1 MEKAGI
7 KFFLLLTSALFVILL
22 TYAEG
27 LMGSQYAASEV
38 GHGLESGL
46 KIAASHD
53 KTQKEEGYHHHKAG
67 DPMESKQ
74 AKQILDKSVI
84 SEDGENLGTLHDL
97 VIFGKGIVHYGVLAL
112 EDREDEYVAI
122 PFNALES
129 RDDDTLV
136 LHMNAEKV
144 KGAPTFSMEE
154 ITDWDNSNIG
164 DKVHRYFG
172 KEMKENSENSHG
184 E

>member
-7 KFFLLLTSALFVILL
+7 KFFLLLTSAIFVILL

-27 LMGSQYAASEV
+27 VMGSRYAASEADQ
-38 GHGLESGL
+38 GIESTL
-46 KIAASHD
+46 KIASSHENQN
-53 KTQKEEGYHHHKAG
+53 QKEGYHHKKAG
-67 DPMESKQ
+67 DPMESKR
-74 AKQILDKSVI
+74 AGQILEKSVI

-112 EDREDEYVAI
+112 EGRENEYVAI

-129 RDDDTLV
+129 RDEDTLV
-136 LHMNAEKV
+136 LHMDAEKV
-144 KGAPTFSMEE
+144 KGAPAFSMEE
-154 ITDWDNSNIG
+154 ITDWDNSEIG
-164 DKVHRYFG
+164 DKVHKYFG
-172 KEMKENSENSHG
+172 KEMKENSNS